1 MTRVY
6 LHGFLGAPAAWREV
20 SARLGEPS
28 PVAPWVP
35 GHGPSP
41 STPRGAFT
49 DVVDAL
55 AASVLTPDPVTL
67 VGYSLGARL
76 ALSIAMRHP
85 SRVARLVLVG
95 VAYGLDE
102 ARDREARARSD
113 EALAVSLER
122 DGVARFVDAWE
133 SIPLFA
139 SQRSLPNDRLAAQR
153 AWRTDHT
160 ARGLAWSLRAL
171 GLGRQPPYRAAFSK
185 STMPVSLITGSLDD
199 KFTAIAREMVRM
211 RTNVRHTVVDGVG
224 HNVVLEAPEAV
235 ASECALS
242 DGGAP

>member
-20 SARLGEPS
+20 CELAGDTS
-28 PVAPWVP
+28 PIAPWVP

-41 STPRGAFT
+41 RTPHGSFT
-49 DVVDAL
+49 DVVDAF
-55 AASVLTPDPVTL
+55 AASVLPPEPATL

-95 VAYGLDE
+95 VAYGLDH
-102 ARDREARARSD
+102 ARDRDARIRSD
-113 EALAVSLER
+113 DALADSLER
-122 DGVARFVDAWE
+122 DGVDRFVDAWE
-133 SIPLFA
+133 SVPLFA

-153 AWRTDHT
+153 SWRTHHI
-160 ARGLAWSLRAL
+160 ARGLAWSLRTL
-171 GLGRQPPYRAAFSK
+171 GLGHQPAYRAAFSK
-185 STMPVSLITGSLDD
+185 STLPVTLITGSLDD

-211 RTNVRHTVVDGVG
+211 RTNVSHTAVEGVG
-224 HNVVLEAPEAV
+224 HNVVLEAPEAI
-235 ASECALS
+235 ASLL
-242 DGGAP
+242 